1 MEIKVS
7 IIVPVYNAENYI
19 KRCIDSIIAQ
29 DYPNWELIII
39 DDGSSDSSGD
49 RCDRYSLLDKRIRV
63 VHKPN
68 GGVSSA
74 RNTGLKAANGDWI
87 SFVDADDYVKPS
99 FLSSFLA
106 KLSDNVEYVSM
117 GFENLNSQSFPVI
130 SIIDTNNALEGLFSS
145 GAYKYMQ
152 PWAKFF
158 KKNKIDELKL
168 MFDTKLSIGEDK
180 LFILQ
185 YLLGT
190 TECRF
195 LNDSLY
201 MYNDGIGLS
210 TKRYQPDVEL
220 DLAEKTHTAIDSL
233 ICKYRPE
240 SSISYQIRK
249 NEKAELFRVLYAV
262 GMSPEF
268 NKNKK
273 ILQDL
278 LNLYSEVIPVLDK
291 CKLSRMERIVI
302 KLLYHCHLNSLIIF
316 LKMNYLFSLLRKD
329 IKKKVRFI

>member
-7 IIVPVYNAENYI
+7 IIVPVYNAENHI
-19 KRCIDSIIAQ
+19 ERCFESIIAQ

-49 RCDRYSLLDKRIRV
+49 RCDRYSLWDKRIRV

-74 RNTGLKAANGDWI
+74 RNAGLKAATGDWI

-99 FLSSFLA
+99 ILSSFIA

-117 GFENLNSQSFPVI
+117 GFENLNSRSFPVI
-130 SIIDTNNALEGLFSS
+130 SIVDTDNALEGLFSS

-168 MFDTKLSIGEDK
+168 MFDNMLSIGEDK

-210 TKRYQPDVEL
+210 TKRYKPEVEFN
-220 DLAEKTHTAIDSL
+220 LAVKTHTAIDSL
-233 ICKYRPE
+233 MCKFKSNNTINCQVRE
-240 SSISYQIRK
+240 
-249 NEKAELFRVLYAV
+249 NEKAELFRVFYAV
-262 GMSPEF
+262 GMSSEYK
-268 NKNKK
+268 KNKK

-278 LNLYSEVIPVLDK
+278 LTLYSEVIPVLDK
-291 CKLSRMERIVI
+291 CMLSRIERIVI
-302 KLLYHCHLNSLIIF
+302 KLLYHCHLNSLIVF
-316 LKMNYLFSLLRKD
+316 LKINYLFSLLRKD
-329 IKKKVRFI
+329 IKKKLSCN